1 VEIYEKISSHM
12 SKQEEKDVCL
22 YCTMAVG
29 AAIGMFDVRSA
40 AAFQCIGCAGG
51 PKGGS
56 YKNPFLSL
64 YFFTNTNST

>member
-1 VEIYEKISSHM
+1 
-12 SKQEEKDVCL
+12 
-22 YCTMAVG
+22 MAVG
-29 AAIGMFDVRSA
+29 AAIGMFDVRNG

-51 PKGGS
+51 LKGGS